1 MKNDQNE
8 KKKTL
13 AQFSAQRPNPLFTD
27 SNATTWAGLLTL
39 PRRMIQPSGIS
50 QGSCYICSA
59 AVKCGLVKCITLG
72 APNASVMS

>member
-1 MKNDQNE
+1 MKNDQKE
-8 KKKTL
+8 KKKL

-27 SNATTWAGLLTL
+27 SNASTWAGLLTL

-50 QGSCYICSA
+50 EGSCYICSA

-72 APNASVMS
+72 ALNASVMS